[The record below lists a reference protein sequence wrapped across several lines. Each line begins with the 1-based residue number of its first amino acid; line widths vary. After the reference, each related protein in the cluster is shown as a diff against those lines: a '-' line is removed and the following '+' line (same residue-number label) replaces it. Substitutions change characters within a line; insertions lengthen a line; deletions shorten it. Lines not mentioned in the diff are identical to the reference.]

1 MNAARFAP
9 ALVAIAAL
17 ALGAFAA
24 LGPSPAFADN
34 AVTNIQAT
42 TSDPREVV
50 FTARVTAP
58 AGLESATLVYRV
70 LNPKEGDV
78 GGRGDATFG
87 PGPENDVRF
96 TLETRNS
103 ERYIPVGSQFRFH
116 WEFTDTEGQTFQSE
130 EHEYLF
136 LDGRYRWNEKQ
147 LGHVTV
153 YWYGGNEDFADRVL
167 NAGESALEEAEHLL
181 QVTVPYDVRIM
192 VWESEDDGDL
202 AMRPRSRAFDQL
214 VRTGGQRTGPDLLFV
229 FTATSDVVRHEMA
242 HIVTAVAGDGPF
254 TRIPS
259 WLDEGTAVYM
269 QRSPRPYDSAIAF
282 RLQTDST
289 LRLRN
294 MDSPSNN
301 PGQVDLFYGQSWST
315 VSVPDR
321 ELGRGFLR
329 RAVPSRPRRLPHG
342 HRARA
347 RLRLRPGRAL
357 QHVARGQRP
366 GPHRLHA
373 AHRRHGA
380 ATDRGDARPAAA
392 PHRRLLGDVRVRRE
406 RLRRRC
412 GQRGR
417 RGRHGRRARSNG
429 DRALSRAGRRR
440 RGDGDR
446 RERFDDDDGD
456 HRCCAGAAA
465 RRRARRRGGRRG
477 EAVANRLS
485 PSMAAATD
493 PYRGS
498 TRPPGD
504 IDGGCSGGWASPDAI
519 ACA

>member
-1 MNAARFAP
+1 MNAARFAF
-9 ALVAIAAL
+9 ALAVVAAL

-42 TSDPREVV
+42 TSDPREIV

-242 HIVTAVAGDGPF
+242 HVVTAVAGDGPF

-315 VSVPDR
+315 VTYLIENWGEDSFAALYRHVQEGSRTDTALERVYGFDQDGLYNMWREDNGLDPIDFTPRIDATAPPQTEATRAPLQLPTGGSSGMSGSGGSDSGDAADNEDGEDDTDDVPAATATAPSAGPADDDAAT
-321 ELGRGFLR
+321 ETAGSGSTTTSAIIVAALALLLGGGLGV
-329 RAVPSRPRRLPHG
+329 A
-342 HRARA
+342 
-347 RLRLRPGRAL
+347 AL
-357 QHVARGQRP
+357 VVAR
-366 GPHRLHA
+366 
-373 AHRRHGA
+373 
-380 ATDRGDARPAAA
+380 
-392 PHRRLLGDVRVRRE
+392 
-406 RLRRRC
+406 
-412 GQRGR
+412 
-417 RGRHGRRARSNG
+417 RSRTG
-429 DRALSRAGRRR
+429 
-440 RGDGDR
+440 
-446 RERFDDDDGD
+446 
-456 HRCCAGAAA
+456 
-465 RRRARRRGGRRG
+465 
-477 EAVANRLS
+477 
-485 PSMAAATD
+485 
-493 PYRGS
+493 
-498 TRPPGD
+498 
-504 IDGGCSGGWASPDAI
+504 
-519 ACA
+519 

>member
-1 MNAARFAP
+1 MNATRFAS
-9 ALVAIAAL
+9 ALAVVAAL
-17 ALGAFAA
+17 ALGAFVA

-116 WEFTDTEGQTFQSE
+116 WEFTDTEGQTFQSGE
-130 EHEYLF
+130 QEYLF

-147 LGHVTV
+147 LGSVTV

-167 NAGESALEEAEHLL
+167 NAGESALEETEALL

-242 HIVTAVAGDGPF
+242 HVVTAVAGDGPF

-269 QRSPRPYDSAIAF
+269 QRSPRPYDSAIEF

-294 MDSPSNN
+294 MDSPSND

-315 VSVPDR
+315 VTYLIENWGEDSFAALYRHVR
-321 ELGRGFLR
+321 EGSRTDTALERVYGFDQDGLYNMWR
-329 RAVPSRPRRLPHG
+329 EDNGLDPIDFRPRIDVTPLPQTEAT
-342 HRARA
+342 RAPLQLPTGGSSGMSGSGGSDSGDA
-347 RLRLRPGRAL
+347 AGSGGGEDDTDDAPAATATAPSAGPAGDDAATETAGSGSTTTTAIIVAAL
-357 QHVARGQRP
+357 ALLLGGGLGVAALVVAR
-366 GPHRLHA
+366 
-373 AHRRHGA
+373 
-380 ATDRGDARPAAA
+380 
-392 PHRRLLGDVRVRRE
+392 
-406 RLRRRC
+406 
-412 GQRGR
+412 
-417 RGRHGRRARSNG
+417 RSRTG
-429 DRALSRAGRRR
+429 
-440 RGDGDR
+440 
-446 RERFDDDDGD
+446 
-456 HRCCAGAAA
+456 
-465 RRRARRRGGRRG
+465 
-477 EAVANRLS
+477 
-485 PSMAAATD
+485 
-493 PYRGS
+493 
-498 TRPPGD
+498 
-504 IDGGCSGGWASPDAI
+504 
-519 ACA
+519 